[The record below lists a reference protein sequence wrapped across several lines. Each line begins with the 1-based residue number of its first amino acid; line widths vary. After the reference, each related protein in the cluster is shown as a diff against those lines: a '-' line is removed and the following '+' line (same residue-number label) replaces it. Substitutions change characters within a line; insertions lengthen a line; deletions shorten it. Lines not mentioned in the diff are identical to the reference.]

1 MASSIGSALP
11 QNLPSLRELNISAEV
26 GMGGNDC
33 WYLDVVIKGSLYQLA
48 NLDHVKRVKILLA
61 FLVGFAQDT
70 SKTLQNKML
79 KNLEFLTLTY
89 DLGIEEDPEMP
100 EFDWEDWAVL
110 GSLQSWLDFWKSCTP
125 RLREITLVVE
135 NLFGLDRC
143 MRLGHDVPAQ

>member
-1 MASSIGSALP
+1 
-11 QNLPSLRELNISAEV
+11 
-26 GMGGNDC
+26 MGGNDC

-110 GSLQSWLDFWKSCTP
+110 GSLQSWLEFWKSCTP

-135 NLFGLDRC
+135 NLLEWIGACDSDTMCRLSELSIQTRIQLDLIRK
-143 MRLGHDVPAQ
+143 